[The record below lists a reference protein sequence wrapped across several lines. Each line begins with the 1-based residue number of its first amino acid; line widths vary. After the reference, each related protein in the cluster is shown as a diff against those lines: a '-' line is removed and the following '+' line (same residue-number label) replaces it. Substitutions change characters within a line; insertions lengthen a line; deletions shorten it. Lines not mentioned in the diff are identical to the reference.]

1 MDRAWRENVV
11 LVALADDWQ
20 RPGWQTR
27 PKRRR
32 SSEVG
37 EPKDKPF
44 LRDLLDQAYELASSP
59 SDWLLIGNVDCSLA
73 PDLYEDLAAR
83 RGTAVEYQRQD
94 VDGKPTTL
102 EELYSFPK
110 RIYPVGMDAYA
121 LRASW
126 YGEMR
131 PYFPD
136 FLLGEPHWDT
146 SLTGIL
152 RHHLPVQRDR
162 VRLFH
167 PWHEQAWSLGQLS
180 PGGAHNNRI
189 YLDML
194 HYGFARDHVI
204 REVSDQTDTAIVL
217 AVFGSEPL
225 RVAANVEAI
234 RRQLEQDLLAD
245 FYLVELLEGEASLYP
260 EDILSRVT
268 HVPLRATVRH
278 EGLFQKEALFN
289 RGWRTALERHRYDY
303 FLFVDADVYSESP
316 DWFRQI
322 RARLR
327 ERPTRAVQGFG
338 VVTDT
343 VDPEFEWTSL
353 AASYRLARNT
363 DLSLNPGICWG
374 LHREMLVAADGLN
387 PFSLA
392 SCGDSMF
399 VAEFLNSPSM
409 TYDPWLHGF
418 RFFASL
424 YRDLPFRAEFD
435 CVPAKLTHCH
445 HGPAAERNYDGGRYA
460 LDGMRPVREWVEL
473 DAEGLLAWK
482 DVDCL
487 ERRLMRERA
496 RMTSRP
502 AVDALFAELGLHR
515 RDEGGTPPRFVPRD
529 KPLFAIPGWATP
541 GTLGPLPTALAA
553 SDGNANRLNLYHP
566 ERIFRQCF
574 PFSWCGNVRGEE
586 THHIPSAV
594 RDGVPR
600 LILDGL
606 PGVPW
611 VSGMLAMDTN
621 WLSVDLTGY
630 RQLHFTLRVDAEPM
644 PHPEPAPVVDFV
656 VVNEAGEEVDTRSV
670 RLKDHGLRMATRQ
683 DFCLPLEL
691 FWPASTDVDSR
702 RRVRLA
708 RWSGGGSFRMEL
720 SQVYID

>member
-1 MDRAWRENVV
+1 M
-11 LVALADDWQ
+11 ADAWQ
-20 RPGWQTR
+20 RSGWQTR

-32 SSEVG
+32 ASEIG

-44 LRDLLDQAYELASSP
+44 LRDLLDQAYELATSP

-73 PDLYEDLAAR
+73 PDFYEDLAGR

-94 VDGKPTTL
+94 VYGEPTTL
-102 EELYSFPK
+102 AELYSRPN
-110 RIYPVGMDAYA
+110 RIYDVGMDAYA

-126 YGEMR
+126 YGEVR
-131 PYFPD
+131 PHFPD
-136 FLLGEPHWDT
+136 FILGDPHWDT
-146 SLTGIL
+146 ALTGIL
-152 RHHLPVQRDR
+152 RHHLPVQRDQA
-162 VRLFH
+162 RLFH
-167 PWHEQAWSLGQLS
+167 PAHEQAWDLGHLS

-204 REVSDQTDTAIVL
+204 REVNDRTDTAIVL
-217 AVFGSEPL
+217 AVFGNDPL
-225 RVAANVEAI
+225 RVTANIEAI

-245 FYLVELLEGEASLYP
+245 FYLVELLDGEASLYP
-260 EDILSRVT
+260 EDILSRVI
-268 HVPLRATVRH
+268 HVPVRAKACN

-289 RGWRTALERHRYDY
+289 RGWRTALESHRYDY

-327 ERPTRAVQGFG
+327 QQPTRAVQGFG

-353 AASYRLARNT
+353 AASYRLARST

-399 VAEFLNSPSM
+399 VAEFLNSPSAV
-409 TYDPWLHGF
+409 YDPWLHGF
-418 RFFASL
+418 RFFSSL

-435 CVPAKLTHCH
+435 CVPVKLIHCH
-445 HGPAAERNYDGGRYA
+445 HGPAAERNYDGSRYA

-482 DVDCL
+482 ELDCS
-487 ERRLMRERA
+487 ERRLMRERL
-496 RMTSRP
+496 RMTSRA
-502 AVDALFAELGLHR
+502 AVDALFAELGLR
-515 RDEGGTPPRFVPRD
+515 RHNEGDARPGFVPRE
-529 KPLFAIPGWATP
+529 KPLFAIPGWVEP
-541 GTLGPLPTALAA
+541 GTLGPLPEGPLPEGPLPEGLGPNGQPVMP
-553 SDGNANRLNLYHP
+553 SICANRLNLYHP
-566 ERIFRQCF
+566 QRIFRQCF
-574 PFSWCGNVRGEE
+574 PFSWCGNVRADE
-586 THHIPSAV
+586 TRHIPSAV

-611 VSGMLAMDTN
+611 VSGLLAMDTN
-621 WLSVDLTGY
+621 WLGIDLTSY
-630 RQLHFTLRVDAEPM
+630 RQLHFTLMAEGETVPDPM
-644 PHPEPAPVVDFV
+644 VGFV
-656 VVNEAGEEVDTRSV
+656 VVNAAGEEVDTPV
-670 RLKDHGLRMATRQ
+670 VHLKDYGLPLGVRQ
-683 DFCLPLEL
+683 DYCFPLEL
-691 FWPASTDVDSR
+691 FWTEASEADSR
-702 RRVRLA
+702 RRVRLV